1 MDGRWLLLI
10 HQIPPRPAY
19 LRVKVARRLVRT
31 GAVALKNT
39 VYVLPRN
46 DQAHE
51 DFQWVLR
58 EVVQGGGEAAICEAR
73 FVEGVRDRDLED
85 QFNRVR
91 NAEYQAIAR
100 EARRKSSRSRLRKRM
115 AEVVALDYF
124 GAPGRAA
131 AEMALAEKAP
141 LGGTGG
147 GPLRRDDYRRRTWVT
162 REGVGID
169 RMASAW
175 LIRRFIDPAARFKF
189 VPARGYRPLPR
200 ELRFDMFEA
209 EFTHEGDR
217 CSFEVLVERMG
228 LDDPGL
234 RPLAE
239 MVHDIDLKDSR
250 YKRAET
256 PGLEALVTAIR
267 AAHASDPG
275 RLSRAFPMFDDLYGH
290 FHKGRKP

>member
-19 LRVKVARRLVRT
+19 LRVKIARRLART

-39 VYVLPRN
+39 VYVLPRT

-91 NAEYQAIAR
+91 NADYQAIAR
-100 EARRKSSRSRLRKRM
+100 EARRKSTRSRLRKRM
-115 AEVVALDYF
+115 ADVVALDYF

-131 AEMALAEKAP
+131 AEQALAEKPQA
-141 LGGTGG
+141 G
-147 GPLRRDDYRRRTWVT
+147 GPGSGRLRPDDFRRRTWVT

-175 LIRRFIDPAARFKF
+175 LIRRFLDPAARFKF

-217 CSFEVLVERMG
+217 CTFEVLLERMG

-250 YKRAET
+250 FKREET
-256 PGLEALVTAIR
+256 RGLEALVTGIR
-267 AAHASDPG
+267 AAHASDLG

-290 FHKGRKP
+290 FHKGRKT